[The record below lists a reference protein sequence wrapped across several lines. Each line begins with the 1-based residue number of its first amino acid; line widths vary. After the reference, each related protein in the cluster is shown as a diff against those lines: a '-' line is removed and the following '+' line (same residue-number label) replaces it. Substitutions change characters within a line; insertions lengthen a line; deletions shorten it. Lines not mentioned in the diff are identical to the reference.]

1 MKKLFTLLFL
11 TAFTL
16 VGYAKV
22 IASGYCGGE
31 GDGTNLKWELTDA
44 GTLTISGTGVM
55 EDYTSS
61 NKVPW
66 YNYKTEIEDVS
77 LQEGV
82 TSIGDYAFHYCGSLT
97 SVVIPEGVTSIGSW
111 AFYSCAALESVVIPE
126 GVTSIGSFAFDN
138 CAALERVEI
147 PSSVTSIGDY
157 AFNDCY
163 SLTSVVIPEGVTS
176 IGDRAFDGCGSME
189 NIEVSAA
196 NTAYSSLDGVLFNKD
211 KSELIQYP
219 NGKKATTYTIP
230 EGVTSIGEYAFSYCD
245 ALTSV
250 VIPEGVTSI
259 GDYAFAYCDALT
271 SVVIP
276 EGVTSI
282 GEYAFS
288 YCSSLKS
295 VEIPEGFARIEDGT
309 FCGCSSLTSVEIP
322 SSVTEIGYQ
331 AFSGCS
337 SLTSIISLNPE
348 PPECSSRNTFADVD
362 NDIPVYVYDAR
373 LYKAAYVWES
383 FSNYIAKIMDSGEC
397 GAYGDNLLWSI
408 SVDSILTITGSGN
421 MQNYTVD
428 NPAPWDKSLVKNI
441 VVEAGAA
448 TIGTY
453 AFSGCDNL
461 ESVELPENL
470 LSIGTN
476 AFEGCGRLQQ
486 VEMKSGGM
494 SIGSSAF
501 ANCTQLKSVVLP
513 AEMRSIGNN
522 AFDNCFSIERIVSY
536 NTVPPTV
543 GANGAFA
550 EVPIYIPVYV
560 PQANMDDY
568 LSASGWNYFF
578 NFQPIDKL
586 WSGVCG
592 SENGGSNLSWELD
605 RETGVLS
612 VSGSGSMADYN
623 GASTPWYAGDI
634 REIVIAEGATTI
646 GAGAFI
652 GCTALENVEIAATVT
667 EIGEYAFAG
676 CGAIGEMICKNLVPP
691 TCVGNAGGSLR
702 NSSTGNYDGVFD
714 GIDPAIPVYVPKE
727 SIEQYR
733 NAEGWNYFT
742 NFLPIPDDEE
752 DDEQGTFVEET
763 SDVEASV
770 YARDGMIYCDGV
782 AEFEIYNLVGQE
794 VSNKNGSLKGMYIVV
809 AGEEVLKLMVD

>member
-1 MKKLFTLLFL
+1 MKKLFTLLFF

-16 VGYAKV
+16 VGYAYSL
-22 IASGYCGGE
+22 ASGECGGE
-31 GDGTNLKWELTDA
+31 GDGTNLKWELTDNRV
-44 GTLTISGTGVM
+44 LNINGTGDM
-55 EDYTSS
+55 KDWSSDYCA
-61 NKVPW
+61 PW
-66 YNYKTEIEDVS
+66 YGYRGDIKSVNIS
-77 LQEGV
+77 EGV
-82 TSIGDYAFHYCGSLT
+82 TSIGRC
-97 SVVIPEGVTSIGSW
+97 
-111 AFYSCAALESVVIPE
+111 AFYYSSLESI
-126 GVTSIGSFAFDN
+126 S
-138 CAALERVEI
+138 I
-147 PSSVTSIGDY
+147 PSSVTSIGEY
-157 AFNDCY
+157 AFSGCR
-163 SLTSVVIPEGVTS
+163 SLK
-176 IGDRAFDGCGSME
+176 
-189 NIEVSAA
+189 NIDVSANNA
-196 NTAYSSLDGVLFNKD
+196 AYSSLDGVLFNKD
-211 KSELIQYP
+211 RSKIVLYP
-219 NGKKATTYTIP
+219 EGKTADSYIIP
-230 EGVTSIGEYAFSYCD
+230 EGVTEIGSHAFS
-245 ALTSV
+245 S
-250 VIPEGVTSI
+250 
-259 GDYAFAYCDALT
+259 
-271 SVVIP
+271 
-276 EGVTSI
+276 
-282 GEYAFS
+282 
-288 YCSSLKS
+288 
-295 VEIPEGFARIEDGT
+295 
-309 FCGCSSLTSVEIP
+309 
-322 SSVTEIGYQ
+322 
-331 AFSGCS
+331 CS

-348 PPECSSRNTFADVD
+348 PPKCATDAFSDVY
-362 NDIPVYVYDAR
+362 NITVYVPDNEIVN
-373 LYKAAYVWES
+373 LYKAADVWKS
-383 FSNYIAKIMDSGEC
+383 FSKYIAIIVASGEC
-397 GAYGDNLLWSI
+397 GAYGDNLIWSL
-408 SVDSILTITGSGN
+408 SYKGLLTITGSGN
-421 MQNYTVD
+421 MQNYTAD

-536 NTVPPTV
+536 NTTPPTV

-623 GASTPWYAGDI
+623 GTATPWYAGDI

-702 NSSTGNYDGVFD
+702 NSSAGNYDGVFD

-742 NFLPIPDDEE
+742 NFLPLE
-752 DDEQGTFVEET
+752 DAPVAVEET
-763 SDVEASV
+763 QAAAINI
-770 YARDGMIYCDGV
+770 YADHGTIYCEGEV
-782 AEFEIYNLVGQE
+782 EFKVYNLIGE
-794 VSNKNGSLKGMYIVV
+794 DVSAQNGNLKGLYIVL
-809 AGEEVLKLMVD
+809 AGNTATKVLVK

>member
-1 MKKLFTLLFL
+1 MPPSFKGESALCTDIYENASVYVPSSVVEK
-11 TAFTL
+11 
-16 VGYAKV
+16 YKV
-22 IASGYCGGE
+22 DPIWGKFKNYYVLPDETILASGTCGISGDNLQWQITGDGKLTIIGE
-31 GDGTNLKWELTDA
+31 G
-44 GTLTISGTGVM
+44 SM
-55 EDYTSS
+55 EDFSDGSS
-61 NKVPW
+61 PW
-66 YNYKTEIEDVS
+66 YNFTDFLEEVDIKS
-77 LQEGV
+77 GV
-82 TSIGDYAFHYCGSLT
+82 TSIGGSAFTGCNSLT
-97 SVVIPEGVTSIGSW
+97 SVVIPEGV
-111 AFYSCAALESVVIPE
+111 A
-126 GVTSIGSFAFDN
+126 SIGSFAF
-138 CAALERVEI
+138 
-147 PSSVTSIGDY
+147 T
-157 AFNDCY
+157 
-163 SLTSVVIPEGVTS
+163 
-176 IGDRAFDGCGSME
+176 
-189 NIEVSAA
+189 
-196 NTAYSSLDGVLFNKD
+196 
-211 KSELIQYP
+211 
-219 NGKKATTYTIP
+219 
-230 EGVTSIGEYAFSYCD
+230 
-245 ALTSV
+245 
-250 VIPEGVTSI
+250 
-259 GDYAFAYCDALT
+259 
-271 SVVIP
+271 
-276 EGVTSI
+276 
-282 GEYAFS
+282 
-288 YCSSLKS
+288 
-295 VEIPEGFARIEDGT
+295 
-309 FCGCSSLTSVEIP
+309 GCSSLAGVEIP
-322 SSVTEIGYQ
+322 LSVTEIGNS
-331 AFSGCS
+331 AFRGS
-337 SLTSIISLNPE
+337 SLEYIKLLNPI
-348 PPECSSRNTFADVD
+348 PPVYGQDCFYGIDP
-362 NDIPVYVYDAR
+362 DIPVYVPAGSEEA
-373 LYKAAYVWES
+373 YKSAEGWDYFTEFKVG
-383 FSNYIAKIMDSGEC
+383 SGEC
-397 GAYGDNLLWSI
+397 GAYGDNLLWSLSYKGQI
-408 SVDSILTITGSGN
+408 TITGSGN

-536 NTVPPTV
+536 NTAPPTV

-550 EVPIYIPVYV
+550 EVPIYIPIYV

-623 GASTPWYAGDI
+623 GAATPWYAGDI

-714 GIDPAIPVYVPKE
+714 GIDPAIPVYVPAE
-727 SIEQYR
+727 SIELYR

-742 NFLPIPDDEE
+742 NFLPILDDEE

-794 VSNKNGSLKGMYIVV
+794 VSNKNGSLDGMYIVV